1 MAFSAAITVSERRD
15 DAKLTPPIENTPA
28 PQRIISMAVVCPC
41 IYAPI
46 LQFDGMSD
54 DDLLEFKPRSGKPR
68 GQSRARPRA
77 FVAEVLRAV
86 AEQGGDPR
94 RVGRSG
100 KRKPSGRFN
109 ARGRGREAAASLKGH
124 GGWESA
130 SGEPWTGGMRYRARR
145 VVVKARV
152 VKLKGV
158 QSQAIAAHLRYLQRD
173 GVTTDGQHGQA
184 YSGEDDR
191 ADTRTF
197 ADRGLEDRHQFR
209 FIVAAEDG
217 VELGD
222 LKSFTRDLM
231 RQMEQDLD
239 TTLDWV
245 AVDHFNTGQPH
256 THVVVRGVTDEGKI
270 LYIAGD
276 YIAHGIRARASDL
289 VTRQLGRQTELEV
302 QQKLSREVDHD
313 RFTRL
318 DRTLLNEVDDG
329 RVDLRISPGQSY
341 LVRANRHLLIARL
354 QKLEA
359 MELAEPVEPGVW
371 ELSPKLE
378 PSLKQLGQRID
389 TINIMHRALGEE
401 AAERRVSQFTIYRE
415 VPRSPVTGHLRG
427 KGLAGDGLTDKAY
440 LVIDGIDG
448 RVHYLEADAGLLP
461 EEARLGAILTVGREP
476 SVRSADKTIAALA
489 ARNHGFYEPRRHAE
503 IARVTLRI
511 PSGEVDGHVEAHV
524 RRLEA
529 LRRAGIIERLDA
541 DHWEIPKDFLEQA
554 VAYDKQ
560 HARKLVIDI
569 HSAVNLDRQ
578 VTADAATWLDRQL
591 VGRHPVERAPIGF
604 GRQVEKALERRNETL
619 IDRKL
624 AYRAQDGAMRY
635 QPDLL
640 ATLQRRELDRA
651 GERLAARNVERLSY
665 VPARDG
671 ATIRGIYRGTISLT
685 SGRFAIIANEQQF
698 TLTPWR
704 PVLERFRGRE
714 VVGIARGLGISWQ
727 LGLHRTRGLSRS
739 L

>member
-1 MAFSAAITVSERRD
+1 MSEDDIDKFETLLGKLRD
-15 DAKLTPPIENTPA
+15 
-28 PQRIISMAVVCPC
+28 Q
-41 IYAPI
+41 
-46 LQFDGMSD
+46 
-54 DDLLEFKPRSGKPR
+54 SGK
-68 GQSRARPRA
+68 RPRT
-77 FVAEVLRAV
+77 FIGEVLRAV

-94 RVGRSG
+94 RVFRPGG
-100 KRKPSGRFN
+100 QRKPTGRFN
-109 ARGRGREAAASLKGH
+109 ARGRGREAAAALEGH

-158 QSQAIAAHLRYLQRD
+158 ESQAIAAHLRYLQRE
-173 GVTTDGQHGQA
+173 GVMTDGQHGQA

-191 ADTRTF
+191 ADTRAF

-222 LKSFTRDLM
+222 LRPFTRQLM
-231 RQMEQDLD
+231 QQMERDLD

-245 AVDHFNTGQPH
+245 AVDHYNTGQPH

-302 QQKLSREVDHD
+302 QQKLGREVDHD

-318 DRTLLNEVDDG
+318 DRTLLNEADDG
-329 RVDLRISPGQSY
+329 IIDLRISPGHSY
-341 LVRANRHLLIARL
+341 LIRANRHLLIARL

-371 ELSPKLE
+371 QLSPKLE
-378 PSLKQLGQRID
+378 VSLKHIGQRID
-389 TINIMHRALGEE
+389 TINLMHRALGQE
-401 AAERRVSQFTIYRE
+401 AAERGVSRFTIHRE
-415 VPRSPVTGHLRG
+415 LPRSPVTGNLRG
-427 KGLAGDGLTDKAY
+427 KGLAGDGLTDKTY

-448 RVHYLEADAGLLP
+448 RVHYLELDAALLP

-476 SVRSADKTIAALA
+476 SVRSVDKTIAALA
-489 ARNHGFYEPRRHAE
+489 ARNSGLYEPRQHAE
-503 IARVTLRI
+503 IARLTQRI
-511 PSGEVDGHVEAHV
+511 PGGDVEGHVEAHV

-529 LRRAGIIERLDA
+529 LRRADIVERLDA
-541 DHWEIPKDFLEQA
+541 DHWEIPKEFLGQA
-554 VAYDKQ
+554 AAYDKE
-560 HARKLVIDI
+560 HGRKLVVQV
-569 HSAVNLDRQ
+569 HSAVGLDRQ
-578 VTADAATWLDRQL
+578 IGADAATWLDRQL
-591 VGRHPVERAPIGF
+591 VGRHRVETAPMGF
-604 GRQVEKALERRNETL
+604 GHQVEKALERRNETL
-619 IDRKL
+619 IARNL
-624 AYRAQDGAMRY
+624 AYRTQDGGVRY

-651 GERLAARNVERLSY
+651 GERLAARSVERLTY

-671 ATIRGIYRGTISLT
+671 AAVRGIYGGSVALT
-685 SGRFAIIANEQQF
+685 GGRFAVIADERQF
-698 TLTPWR
+698 TLVPWR
-704 PVLERFRGRE
+704 QILERFRGRE
-714 VVGIARGLGISWQ
+714 VTGIVRGIGVSWQ
-727 LGLHRTRGLSRS
+727 LGLQRTRGLSR
-739 L
+739 